1 MKTVNSKMS
10 GEGYAIR
17 QVCYNFH
24 EIMQVLNLSL
34 FNCVASGANDKVKF
48 SYTRGLSWAKIILT
62 KILIKSEWQLL
73 TNEKEGLIFK
83 GNCDGIRYDYFLII
97 LI

>member
-1 MKTVNSKMS
+1 MGHYYNISTRGWVSELMKTVNSKMS

-48 SYTRGLSWAKIILT
+48 SYTRGLSWAKIIVT
-62 KILIKSEWQLL
+62 KILIKSE
-73 TNEKEGLIFK
+73 
-83 GNCDGIRYDYFLII
+83 
-97 LI
+97 